1 MLDSYNEMFGFLT
14 CTEKLHSLDA
24 TGLRNA
30 CKNLET
36 ALIEPNMK
44 QSVVNHEELNSEIST
59 FLRMEIEKSMT
70 AFQILQYITENSL
83 IEVFPNLFIALRVLL
98 SLPVSVASTER
109 SFSKLK
115 LIKTYL
121 RSRISQDRFTGLA
134 LISIE
139 NELSRSLDYCDL
151 IDEFAV

>member
-1 MLDSYNEMFGFLT
+1 M
-14 CTEKLHSLDA
+14 
-24 TGLRNA
+24 
-30 CKNLET
+30 
-36 ALIEPNMK
+36 EPNMK
-44 QSVVNHEELNSEIST
+44 QSDVNHEELYSEIST
-59 FLRMEIEKSMT
+59 FLRMEVEKSMT
-70 AFQILQYITENSL
+70 AFQILQYTTENSL
-83 IEVFPNLFIALRVLL
+83 IEIFPNLFIALRVLL

-115 LIKTYL
+115 LIKTHL

>member
-1 MLDSYNEMFGFLT
+1 MLDSYNEKFGFLT

-24 TGLRNA
+24 TGLRNT

-44 QSVVNHEELNSEIST
+44 QSDVNHEELYSEIST
-59 FLRMEIEKSMT
+59 FLRIKIEKSMT
-70 AFQILQYITENSL
+70 AFQIFQYITENPL
-83 IEVFPNLFIALRVLL
+83 IEIFPNLFIALRVIL
-98 SLPVSVASTER
+98 SLPVS
-109 SFSKLK
+109 FSKLT

-121 RSRISQDRFTGLA
+121 CSRISQDRFTGLA

-139 NELSRSLDYCDL
+139 NEHSRSLDYSDL
-151 IDEFAV
+151 ID